1 MNLKELD
8 SYKLGDA
15 VNFHKEL
22 NPALWYNDEMRPDV
36 RKALLRIAA
45 DFQEFLGVK
54 DLAVEDVR
62 VSGSNAAYSYTP
74 HSDIDLHL
82 IVDFD
87 QINNDEVYQELF
99 NAKKFQYN
107 QEHNIKVRGYDVE
120 LYVQDSKQPHASLG
134 EYSVARDEWTRI
146 PTKQRANLD
155 DFATRQKYDKLRG
168 LVMAALASKKLEMV
182 EDVTDIIKRYR
193 RAGLDK
199 GGEFGPENLAFK
211 MLRTQGYIGR
221 LWKHRAELEDR
232 ELSLEHIESIV
243 EAATHEL
250 ELHQVLAEMKLSD
263 FMPKKSHKQ
272 ERAEESLAVDLLMSI
287 STSTEYEIE
296 DIMKAVDAAIA
307 SGKVRDRKSGMRAVL
322 DILEKQ

>member
-8 SYKLGDA
+8 SFKLGDA
-15 VNFHKEL
+15 VNFHEEL
-22 NPALWYNDEMRPDV
+22 NPALWENERMRLDV

-45 DFQEFLGVK
+45 DFQEFLGVQ
-54 DLAVEDVR
+54 DLAIEDVR
-62 VSGSNAAYSYTP
+62 ISGSNAVYSYTP

-87 QINNDEVYQELF
+87 QINNDAVYQELF

-120 LYVQDSKQPHASLG
+120 LYVQDATQPHASLG

-155 DFATRQKYDKLRG
+155 DFATRQKYDKLKG
-168 LVMAALASKKLEMV
+168 LVMAALVSKKLNMV
-182 EDVTDIIKRYR
+182 DDVTDVVKRYR
-193 RAGLDK
+193 RAGLAE
-199 GGEFGPENLAFK
+199 GGEFSPENLAFK
-211 MLRTQGYIGR
+211 MLRTQGYIER
-221 LWKHRAELEDR
+221 LWKHRSELEDR
-232 ELSLEHIESIV
+232 ELSLEHAESIV
-243 EAATHEL
+243 EAATREL

-263 FMPKKSHKQ
+263 FLPKKSREQ
-272 ERAEESLAVDLLMSI
+272 ERVDEKLAVEIMMSL

-296 DIMKAVDAAIA
+296 DIVKAVEAAIE
-307 SGKVRDRKSGMRAVL
+307 SGKVKDMRSGIRATL
-322 DILEKQ
+322 NILEK

>member
-15 VNFHKEL
+15 VNFHNEL
-22 NPALWYNDEMRPDV
+22 NPALWSGDNMQPDV

-54 DLAVEDVR
+54 DLAIEDVR

-82 IVDFD
+82 IVDFN
-87 QINNDEVYQELF
+87 QLNNDAVYQELF

-107 QEHNIKVRGYDVE
+107 QEHNIKVRGFDVE
-120 LYVQDSKQPHASLG
+120 LYVQDKDQPHASLG
-134 EYSVARDEWTRI
+134 EYSVARKEWTRI

-155 DFATRQKYDKLRG
+155 DFATRQKYDKLLG
-168 LVMAALASKKLEMV
+168 LVMAALASKKLSMV

-193 RAGLDK
+193 RAGLAE
-199 GGEFGPENLAFK
+199 GGEFSPENLAFK

-221 LWKHRAELEDR
+221 LWKPVSYTHLTLPTKR
-232 ELSLEHIESIV
+232 IV
-243 EAATHEL
+243 
-250 ELHQVLAEMKLSD
+250 
-263 FMPKKSHKQ
+263 
-272 ERAEESLAVDLLMSI
+272 
-287 STSTEYEIE
+287 
-296 DIMKAVDAAIA
+296 
-307 SGKVRDRKSGMRAVL
+307 
-322 DILEKQ
+322 

>member
-8 SYKLGDA
+8 SFKLGDA
-15 VNFHKEL
+15 VNFHEEL
-22 NPALWYNDEMRPDV
+22 NPALWENETMRSDV

-45 DFQEFLGVK
+45 DFQEFLGVQ
-54 DLAVEDVR
+54 DLAIEDVR

-82 IVDFD
+82 IVDME

-120 LYVQDSKQPHASLG
+120 LYVQDVNQPHASLG

-155 DFATRQKYDKLRG
+155 DFATRQKYDKLKG
-168 LVMAALASKKLEMV
+168 LVMAALVSKKLELV
-182 EDVTDIIKRYR
+182 EDVTDIVKRYR
-193 RAGLDK
+193 RAGLAE
-199 GGEFGPENLAFK
+199 GGEFSPENLAFK
-211 MLRTQGYIGR
+211 MLRTQGYIER
-221 LWKHRAELEDR
+221 LWKHRSELEDR
-232 ELSLEHIESIV
+232 ELSLEHAESIV
-243 EAATHEL
+243 EAATREL

-263 FMPKKSHKQ
+263 FMPKKSRELQ
-272 ERAEESLAVDLLMSI
+272 RAEESLAVDLLMSI
-287 STSTEYEIE
+287 STATEYEIE

>member
-8 SYKLGDA
+8 SFKLGDA
-15 VNFHKEL
+15 VNFHEEL
-22 NPALWYNDEMRPDV
+22 NPALWENEMMRSDV

-82 IVDFD
+82 IVDME

-120 LYVQDSKQPHASLG
+120 LYVQDATQPHASLG

-155 DFATRQKYDKLRG
+155 DFATRQKYDKLKG
-168 LVMAALASKKLEMV
+168 LVMAALVSKKLNMV
-182 EDVTDIIKRYR
+182 DDVTDVVKRYR
-193 RAGLDK
+193 RAGLAE
-199 GGEFGPENLAFK
+199 GGEFSPENLAFK
-211 MLRTQGYIGR
+211 MLRTQGYIER
-221 LWKHRAELEDR
+221 LWKHRSELEDR
-232 ELSLEHIESIV
+232 ELSLEQAESIV
-243 EAATHEL
+243 EAAIREL

-263 FMPKKSHKQ
+263 FLPKKTREQ
-272 ERAEESLAVDLLMSI
+272 NQADERMAIDAMMVL
-287 STSTEYEIE
+287 STSTEYAIE
-296 DIMKAVDAAIA
+296 DIVRAVEAALET
-307 SGKVRDRKSGMRAVL
+307 GKVHNRKDLLQMAA

>member
-8 SYKLGDA
+8 NYKLKDA
-15 VNFHKEL
+15 VNFHEEL
-22 NPALWYNDEMRPDV
+22 NPALWDGDDMRTDV

-54 DLAVEDVR
+54 DLAIEDVR

-87 QINNDEVYQELF
+87 QLNNDAVYQELF

-107 QEHNIKVRGYDVE
+107 QEHNIKVRGFDVE
-120 LYVQDSKQPHASLG
+120 LYVQDKDQPHSSLG
-134 EYSVARDEWTRI
+134 EYSVARKEWTRI

-155 DFATRQKYDKLRG
+155 DFATRQKYDKLKG
-168 LVMAALASKKLEMV
+168 LVMAALASKKLSMV

-193 RAGLDK
+193 RAGLAE
-199 GGEFGPENLAFK
+199 GGEFSPENLAFK

-221 LWKHRAELEDR
+221 LWKHRAELEDL
-232 ELSLEHIESIV
+232 ELSLENTDFADIRDQLLGEYGLITEMRAKEFTNSERERLIDAVLMNAITSNNTQGYDEIAIIDAV
-243 EAATHEL
+243 ED
-250 ELHQVLAEMKLSD
+250 VM
-263 FMPKKSHKQ
+263 
-272 ERAEESLAVDLLMSI
+272 
-287 STSTEYEIE
+287 
-296 DIMKAVDAAIA
+296 A
-307 SGKVRDRKSGMRAVL
+307 SGKIVDVAAGVRAALNLLQMRHAPL
-322 DILEKQ
+322 K